1 MSLRVLRDE
10 TPVLI
15 HEKVT
20 EVPSDNVITLYLLD
34 ELEAWEDFSSFL
46 AYLKFKHQKVLNT

>member
-34 ELEAWEDFSSFL
+34 ELEAWEDFSSFP